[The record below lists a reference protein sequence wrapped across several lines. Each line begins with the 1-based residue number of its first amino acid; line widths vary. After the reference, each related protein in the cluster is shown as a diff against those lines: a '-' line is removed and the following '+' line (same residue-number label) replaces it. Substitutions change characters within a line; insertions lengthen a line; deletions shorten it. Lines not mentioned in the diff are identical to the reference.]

1 MVMTYNSL
9 VAQVTSYLNR
19 TDTATLDQIPN
30 FIYQAEQR
38 ICRESKNV
46 GLEVYVTGTFITNNS
61 VIAKP
66 ARWRRNITFNY
77 GTGVLNNTRNTILLR
92 SYEFCRAYWPDPTL
106 SAPPKFYADYGYYN
120 LLIVPTPDQAY
131 PFELGYLQLPDPISP
146 NNQTNWITNY
156 APDVFLYAT
165 LLEAMPFLKDDERIP
180 VWKEYY
186 DRGLSSLNQQ
196 DDQRI
201 YDRSGNR
208 SAD

>member
-1 MVMTYNSL
+1 MTYNSL